1 MSDPVVPA
9 ASAVPATGGAG
20 PLAPLARDGTATVPD
35 VSADLYR
42 AVVEFAASTP
52 SAVRVFAVIFTE
64 AGVVALGLLMVLR
77 WWRARG
83 EDDRWAALAVLA
95 PAVTVLAYL
104 VSETAK
110 SALRQDRP
118 CQAMPDVTALAGCPP
133 AGDWSFPS
141 NHATIAGAAAVAVL
155 LSHAVREGPRRT
167 SAAARFQ
174 VGPTAVA
181 LGAAVALSRVFV
193 GVHYPHDVLT
203 GFLLGAAVAA
213 GAMTACAGPAASA
226 VGRLRRH
233 PTPRAVLGAGS
244 TPADQDTG
252 HAAGEGGQLRDHAHT
267 RSRPRPHE
275 DVVAGG
281 AADLP
286 GDEERPTE
294 VLDEVRAA
302 PPAHV
307 APSGV
312 RRAPRRDPSGS
323 DAPTEQHTVVHDS
336 APGGPAGASTGAG
349 AGAGEPTRPL
359 PRSPHWPPE
368 HRPVSRPGADRP
380 PRPPHDRRGPPR
392 S

>member
-1 MSDPVVPA
+1 MSDPVAPA
-9 ASAVPATGGAG
+9 ASAVPAIGGAAR
-20 PLAPLARDGTATVPD
+20 LAPVARDGTGTVPD

-52 SAVRVFAVIFTE
+52 SVVRVSAVIFTE
-64 AGVVALGLLMVLR
+64 AGVVVLGLLMVLR

-83 EDDRWAALAVLA
+83 EDARWAARALLA

-110 SALRQDRP
+110 SVLRQDRP
-118 CQAMPDVTALAGCPP
+118 CHAMPDVTALAGCPP

-155 LSHAVREGPRRT
+155 LSHAVRAGPRDT
-167 SAAARFQ
+167 GDAAARFRA
-174 VGPTAVA
+174 GPAAVV

-213 GAMTACAGPAASA
+213 GAMTVCAGPAATA

-233 PTPRAVLGAGS
+233 PTPRALLGAGPI
-244 TPADQDTG
+244 PAHPDAA
-252 HAAGEGGQLRDHAHT
+252 HAPGEGGERRDHADT
-267 RSRPRPHE
+267 GGPPGPRDE
-275 DVVAGG
+275 GGTGG
-281 AADLP
+281 AANLP
-286 GDEERPTE
+286 GDRTAPTE

-302 PPAHV
+302 PPAQVTPRAHV
-307 APSGV
+307 TPPAVP
-312 RRAPRRDPSGS
+312 RAPRAVPPDS

-336 APGGPAGASTGAG
+336 GSGGT

-359 PRSPHWPPE
+359 PRAPHWPPE
-368 HRPVSRPGADRP
+368 HRAASRPGPDRP
-380 PRPPHDRRGPPR
+380 PRPPRDRRGPPR